1 MKGAL
6 NVVQF
11 RITRLK
17 CSLLKNCPSFRVRV
31 GLEDSRLEVDSES
44 SRIVGAGEVVKR
56 PNLAP
61 SCLVLRL
68 GGEDARVFL
77 DRQHLALVADCV
89 HRVLVSV
96 RRLEQP
102 ALKFFDEVVS

>member
-1 MKGAL
+1 M

-11 RITRLK
+11 AIMRPK

-44 SRIVGAGEVVKR
+44 SRIVGAGEVVKCS
-56 PNLAP
+56 NLAP
-61 SCLVLRL
+61 SCLVLGL
-68 GGEDARVFL
+68 GGEHARVFL

-89 HRVLVSV
+89 HRVLVRV

-102 ALKFFDEVVS
+102 ALKYFDGVVS

>member
-1 MKGAL
+1 MDG
-6 NVVQF
+6 
-11 RITRLK
+11 
-17 CSLLKNCPSFRVRV
+17 
-31 GLEDSRLEVDSES
+31 ES

-56 PNLAP
+56 PNLVAP

-68 GGEDARVFL
+68 SGEHPRVFL
-77 DRQHLALVADCV
+77 DRQHLALVADRV
-89 HRVLVSV
+89 HRVLVCV

>member
-1 MKGAL
+1 M
-6 NVVQF
+6 
-11 RITRLK
+11 RPK

-61 SCLVLRL
+61 RLVLGL
-68 GGEDARVFL
+68 GGEHARVFL

-89 HRVLVSV
+89 H
-96 RRLEQP
+96 
-102 ALKFFDEVVS
+102 

>member
-1 MKGAL
+1 M

-11 RITRLK
+11 RITWLK
-17 CSLLKNCPSFRVRV
+17 CSLQKNCPSFRVRV
-31 GLEDSRLEVDSES
+31 GLEDARLEVDGES

-56 PNLAP
+56 PNLVAP

-68 GGEDARVFL
+68 GGEQARVLL

-89 HRVLVSV
+89 HRVLVRV
-96 RRLEQP
+96 RGLEQP
-102 ALKFFDEVVS
+102 ALKFFYEVVS

>member
-1 MKGAL
+1 M

-17 CSLLKNCPSFRVRV
+17 SSLQRNCSSFRVRV

-56 PNLAP
+56 PNLVAR
-61 SCLVLRL
+61 LVLRL
-68 GGEDARVFL
+68 GGEDSRVFL

-96 RRLEQP
+96 R
-102 ALKFFDEVVS
+102 

>member
-17 CSLLKNCPSFRVRV
+17 CCLLKNCPSFRVRV
-31 GLEDSRLEVDSES
+31 GLEDSRLEVDGES

-61 SCLVLRL
+61 RLVLGL
-68 GGEDARVFL
+68 GGEDPRVFL

-89 HRVLVSV
+89 HRVLVCV
-96 RRLEQP
+96 W
-102 ALKFFDEVVS
+102 

>member
-1 MKGAL
+1 M

-11 RITRLK
+11 ATTRLK
-17 CSLLKNCPSFRVRV
+17 CSLQKNYFSFRVRV
-31 GLEDSRLEVDSES
+31 GLEDARLEVDSES

-61 SCLVLRL
+61 RFVLRL
-68 GGEDARVFL
+68 GGEHTRVFL
-77 DRQHLALVADCV
+77 DRQHLALVADRV
-89 HRVLVSV
+89 HRVLVRV

>member
-1 MKGAL
+1 M

-17 CSLLKNCPSFRVRV
+17 CSLLRNCPSFRVRV
-31 GLEDSRLEVDSES
+31 GLEDSRLEVDGES

-61 SCLVLRL
+61 RLVLRL
-68 GGEDARVFL
+68 GGEHSRVFL

-89 HRVLVSV
+89 HRVLVRV
-96 RRLEQP
+96 RGLEQP

>member
-1 MKGAL
+1 MDG
-6 NVVQF
+6 
-11 RITRLK
+11 
-17 CSLLKNCPSFRVRV
+17 
-31 GLEDSRLEVDSES
+31 ES

-68 GGEDARVFL
+68 SGEHPRVLL

-89 HRVLVSV
+89 HRVLVRV
-96 RRLEQP
+96 WRLEQP
-102 ALKFFDEVVS
+102 ALKYFDEVVS